1 MVMLFFASAVKAMM
15 KPESINSGICITIPL
30 SMIECHFLPENA
42 GYGWLDLQHVDSVAE
57 ISRYARDEDDAAT
70 AGITNSNRRRA
81 SLLGRGLLHYLAER
95 MPVINDHVIAKTK
108 AGRPFLENSSGNS
121 IAFASISHSRDIVAA
136 ALDTRSSI
144 GIDVEYCR
152 SGRDFRRI
160 AQRVFPANIAGDVSS
175 ADTFYQAWT
184 LYEAWGKAN
193 DLGHIHPGR
202 NGTLMRLL
210 EDWLQTASGEENW
223 NCGIMFF
230 VPAAYYEGCV
240 FRVNRHVEAADAG
253 NKIAL

>member
-1 MVMLFFASAVKAMM
+1 M
-15 KPESINSGICITIPL
+15 
-30 SMIECHFLPENA
+30 PENA
-42 GYGWLDLQHVDSVAE
+42 GYGWLDLKHADSVAE
-57 ISRYARDEDDAAT
+57 ISRYARDKDDAAT

-95 MPVINDHVIAKTK
+95 MPAINEHVIARTE
-108 AGRPFLENSSGNS
+108 AGRPFLDNGSGNS

-152 SGRDFRRI
+152 PGRDFRRI
-160 AQRVFPANIAGDVSS
+160 AQRVFPADIAGGMIS

-193 DLGHIHPGR
+193 DLDHINPGR

-210 EDWLQTASGEENW
+210 EGWLQSATGEENRDR
-223 NCGIMFF
+223 GITFF
-230 VPAAYYEGCV
+230 KPTCHYAGCV
-240 FRVNRHVEAADAG
+240 FRVTGNVEAVHAD